1 MESCNF
7 WRLKLTKSTK
17 FRAKKKL
24 EKTAFFA
31 LLDPLKLISR
41 KIWVIEKSWNLRNVP
56 FFLLEI
62 AFYLAI
68 IEKVFTAEEKII
80 EQPKAFHGSI
90 RRIDLPPK
98 SLVNPNFRYGLI
110 QLFEKLSYLTRFIVI
125 ELFFEG
131 HVACT

>member
-1 MESCNF
+1 M
-7 WRLKLTKSTK
+7 K
-17 FRAKKKL
+17 FTQRAL
-24 EKTAFFA
+24 
-31 LLDPLKLISR
+31 
-41 KIWVIEKSWNLRNVP
+41 

-131 HVACT
+131 HVVYLVNWFGEFILTFLF